1 MTTAGTIQARRDSIR
16 AVRATAVALCLFGL
30 GTLSW
35 QFYRYLVVFPKP
47 TVLAAVLE
55 LPLLGVGFLI
65 LMLVRPVR
73 SPDFT
78 WAGAS
83 LVWGATAAAGCAL
96 LANQGLG
103 ALWAKE
109 AGVGFA
115 ANWSA
120 ALSAPL
126 NEEIFKLCGVVLI
139 VLAAPGV
146 ISGPLD
152 GLIYGAFTGL
162 GFQVIENITYG
173 LNNIELTGATNPG
186 RAVLESAVVR
196 IGATGLGSHWTMTAV
211 AGAGIGY
218 LVARGRSR
226 DGVLPAAACLL
237 AAIGMHLL
245 FDAPHISLGLKVG
258 VNFIAVGT
266 LFLWLSS
273 RYLATAR
280 SVLDASCAAGLI
292 TPDQAVRYLSR
303 RGRRAE
309 LRAAGSAADRHQA
322 RARQQAILAR
332 IDAAPA
338 WPPGGPAGR

>member
-1 MTTAGTIQARRDSIR
+1 MTAAEDLRPERDSIR
-16 AVRATAVALCLFGL
+16 LVQVAAVALCLFGAA
-30 GTLSW
+30 TLSW
-35 QFYRYLVVFPKP
+35 QFYRYLVVFPAP
-47 TVLAAVLE
+47 AVLAVLLE
-55 LPLLGVGFLI
+55 LPLLVVGCTI
-65 LMLVRPVR
+65 LTLVRPVR
-73 SPDFT
+73 SPDLT
-78 WAGAS
+78 WAGAG

-109 AGVGFA
+109 AGVKFA

-152 GLIYGAFTGL
+152 GLVYGAFTGL
-162 GFQVIENITYG
+162 GFQVVENVTYG

-186 RAVLESAVVR
+186 RAVLESALVR

-211 AGAGIGY
+211 AGAGVGY
-218 LVARGRSR
+218 LAARGRTR
-226 DGVLPAAACLL
+226 DGVWPAIACLL
-237 AAIGMHLL
+237 AAIAMHLL

-273 RYLATAR
+273 RYLAVAR
-280 SVLDASCAAGLI
+280 SVLDAECAAGLI
-292 TPDQAVRYLSR
+292 SPDQAAGYLSR
-303 RGRRAE
+303 RGRRQE
-309 LRAAGSAADRHQA
+309 LKAAGSAEQRDRV
-322 RARQQAILAR
+322 RARQQSSLAR
-332 IDAAPA
+332 IDAAA
-338 WPPGGPAGR
+338 A